1 MSASRTTSQ
10 GAGRTQSRRQRRPT
24 GCAPGRP
31 RGRPPGGDAAVREAL
46 LETARGLFLSRGFA
60 SVTIRQIAA
69 AAGSSP
75 ATIHYH
81 FGDKLGLYRAMLQAA
96 IAPVV
101 EALQGAADATRA
113 TEFHLVDVIDLYTRM
128 LEENPWVPALIVQE
142 VLTEGGPFREQFIE
156 QFAGRLAPLL
166 VAAVRREQL
175 AGTVRPDVEPRL
187 AALSAISLTVFPF
200 LALPVAGRVLGL
212 TVGDEATRRLAAHTT
227 RVLMKGIG
235 APEGST

>member
-1 MSASRTTSQ
+1 MAAR
-10 GAGRTQSRRQRRPT
+10 ADRARPRPPGRR
-24 GCAPGRP
+24 PGRP
-31 RGRPPGGDAAVREAL
+31 RGRPPGGDADVRDAL
-46 LETARGLFLSRGFA
+46 LATARGLFQSRGFT

-101 EALQGAADATRA
+101 EALQGIDDTSPAADFR
-113 TEFHLVDVIDLYTRM
+113 LVDVIRLYSRM
-128 LEENPWVPALIVQE
+128 LAANPWVPALILQE

-156 QFAGRLAPLL
+156 QFAGRIAPLL
-166 VAAVRREQL
+166 VAGVRREQA
-175 AGTVRPDVEPRL
+175 AGAIRPDVEPRL

-200 LALPVAGRVLGL
+200 LALPVAGQVLGL
-212 TVGDEATRRLAAHTT
+212 SVEDEAVERLAAHTT
-227 RVLMKGIG
+227 RVLMEGIG
-235 APEGST
+235 APGRSK

>member
-1 MSASRTTSQ
+1 MSAARTAGPAEGRTSSRTP
-10 GAGRTQSRRQRRPT
+10 RRP
-24 GCAPGRP
+24 PGRP
-31 RGRPPGGDAAVREAL
+31 RGRPPGGDAAVRDSL
-46 LETARGLFLSRGFA
+46 LETARGLFLSRGFT

-101 EALQGAADATRA
+101 EALRGLDGVQPAAEVR
-113 TEFHLVDVIDLYTRM
+113 LVDVIGLYGRM
-128 LEENPWVPALIVQE
+128 LAANPWVPALIVQE

-156 QFAGRLAPLL
+156 QFAGQLAPLL
-166 VAAVRREQL
+166 VAVVRREQA

-212 TVGDEATRRLAAHTT
+212 SVEPEAIERLAAHTT
-227 RVLMKGIG
+227 RVLMRGIG
-235 APEGST
+235 APEGSA

>member
-1 MSASRTTSQ
+1 MSASRTRSQ
-10 GAGRTQSRRQRRPT
+10 SAGRTRPRPLRRP
-24 GCAPGRP
+24 AGRS
-31 RGRPPGGDAAVREAL
+31 RGRPPGGDAAVRDAL
-46 LETARGLFLSRGFA
+46 LATARSLFLSRGFA

-81 FGDKLGLYRAMLQAA
+81 FGDKLGLYRSMLQEA

-101 EALQGAADATRA
+101 EALHGADDPTRA
-113 TEFHLVDVIDLYTRM
+113 NEIRLVDVIGLYSRM
-128 LEENPWVPALIVQE
+128 LAENPWVPALIVQE

-166 VAAVRREQL
+166 VAVVQREQL
-175 AGTVRPDVEPRL
+175 AGSIRRDVEPRL
-187 AALSAISLTVFPF
+187 VALSAISLTVFPF

-212 TVGDEATRRLAAHTT
+212 SVEHEATERLAAHTT
-227 RVLMKGIG
+227 RVLMRGIG

>member
-1 MSASRTTSQ
+1 MSASRTSNQ
-10 GAGRTQSRRQRRPT
+10 NAGRTRSRPQRRPT
-24 GCAPGRP
+24 GRP
-31 RGRPPGGDAAVREAL
+31 RGRPPGGDAAVRDAL
-46 LETARGLFLSRGFA
+46 LATARGLFLSRGFA

-81 FGDKLGLYRAMLQAA
+81 FGDKLGLYRAMLQEA

-101 EALQGAADATRA
+101 EALHGADDPARATATR
-113 TEFHLVDVIDLYTRM
+113 LVDVIGLYSRM
-128 LEENPWVPALIVQE
+128 LAENPWVPALIVQE

-166 VAAVRREQL
+166 VAVVQREQA
-175 AGTVRPDVEPRL
+175 AGSIRRDVEPRL
-187 AALSAISLTVFPF
+187 VALSAISLTVFPF

-212 TVGDEATRRLAAHTT
+212 SVEREAIERLAAHTT
-227 RVLMKGIG
+227 QVLMEGIG
-235 APEGST
+235 APEAST

>member
-1 MSASRTTSQ
+1 MCASRTTNQHTDRTRPRQQ
-10 GAGRTQSRRQRRPT
+10 GRR
-24 GCAPGRP
+24 PGRP
-31 RGRPPGGDAAVREAL
+31 RGRPPGGDAAVRDAL
-46 LETARGLFLSRGFA
+46 LATARGLFLSRGFA

-101 EALQGAADATRA
+101 EALHGVGETTHA
-113 TEFHLVDVIDLYTRM
+113 TEVRLVDVIGIYSRM
-128 LEENPWVPALIVQE
+128 LAQNPWVPALIVQE
-142 VLTEGGPFREQFIE
+142 VLSEGGPFREQFIE
-156 QFAGRLAPLL
+156 QFAGQLAPLL
-166 VAAVRREQL
+166 VAAVKREQA
-175 AGTVRPDVEPRL
+175 AGTVRGDVEPRL

-212 TVGDEATRRLAAHTT
+212 SVEEEAVRRLAAHTT
-227 RVLMKGIG
+227 RVLMEGIG
-235 APEGST
+235 APGGSS